1 MWLFLNRSR
10 TLGVLAPVLVLGMV
24 GHRDARAQV
33 PPADAAGGTQIA
45 RTAGTIKSVQADSI
59 TLMSDAGVEVTAM
72 LASSTRI
79 LRVASGQSDLKSA
92 TALQAQDLQPG
103 DRVLVRGRASPDGHS
118 IAALAVMVMKQADVS
133 AKQERDREDWQ
144 KRGVGGLVTAVDGA
158 SGAITIS
165 SAGLGANRNV
175 IVHANHNTVARRYAA
190 DSVRFDD
197 ARPAPLDQ
205 IKPGDQLRARGV
217 RNADGGELAAEE
229 IVFGT
234 FRNIA
239 GTITAIDPASNSMTV
254 QDAIGKNPV
263 VVKVSPASQIKK
275 LPAEMAQRIALR
287 LKGGATGNGEQGSGH
302 PGAVPQGAKPTGD
315 GSEPAAGG
323 QVSRGPGGMQ
333 GERENGSP
341 DLQRF
346 LNRMPASKLADL
358 QKGEAV
364 MIVSTQG
371 GDSGTV
377 TAITLLAGVEP
388 ILTAS
393 PGRSSSLL
401 LSPWTL
407 SGSGGES
414 ESAP

>member
-1 MWLFLNRSR
+1 MWLFLKRSWR
-10 TLGVLAPVLVLGMV
+10 LRVLAPVLALGLA
-24 GHRDARAQV
+24 GHGSARAQEQ
-33 PPADAAGGTQIA
+33 PAAAPADAQVA
-45 RTAGTIKSVQADSI
+45 RAVGTIKSVQADSL
-59 TLMSDAGVEVTAM
+59 TLTSDSGVEVSAK
-72 LASSTRI
+72 LASATRI
-79 LRVASGQSDLKSA
+79 LRVATGQSDLKNA
-92 TALQAQDLQPG
+92 TAIQAQDLQPG
-103 DRVLVRGRASPDGHS
+103 DRVLVRGRASADGRT
-118 IAALAVMVMKQADVS
+118 IAALSVMVMKQADVS

-175 IVHANHNTVARRYAA
+175 IVHTNQKTVARRYAA

-197 ARPAPLDQ
+197 AKPAPLDQ
-205 IKPGDQLRARGV
+205 IKPGDQLRARGT
-217 RNADGGELAAEE
+217 RNADSSELTAEE
-229 IVFGT
+229 IVFGA

-239 GTITAIDPASNSMTV
+239 GTITAVDPVSNSLTV
-254 QDAIGKNPV
+254 QDAIGKNVV

-275 LPAEMAQRIALR
+275 LPVEMAQRIALR
-287 LKGGATGNGEQGSGH
+287 LKAGANGDGEQGAATQSS
-302 PGAVPQGAKPTGD
+302 K
-315 GSEPAAGG
+315 PAAGG
-323 QVSRGPGGMQ
+323 SAPASGGQVPRGPGGTQ
-333 GERENGSP
+333 GDHDNGPP

-346 LNRMPASKLADL
+346 LSRIPSGKLADL

-371 GDSGTV
+371 GDSGAV

-393 PGRSSSLL
+393 PGRSSSML

-407 SGSGGES
+407 SGSSGES

>member
-1 MWLFLNRSR
+1 MRSFFKRSR
-10 TLGVLAPVLVLGMV
+10 KLRVLAPFLILALA
-24 GHRDARAQV
+24 GHSYARAQGQAAV
-33 PPADAAGGTQIA
+33 APGDAQVA
-45 RTAGTIKSVQADSI
+45 RAVGTIKSVRPDSI
-59 TLMSDAGVEVTAM
+59 TLASDSGVEVTAT

-79 LRVASGQSDLKSA
+79 LRVASGQSDLKNA

-103 DRVLVRGRASPDGHS
+103 DRVLVRGRASADGHS
-118 IAALAVMVMKQADVS
+118 IAALSIMVMKQADVS

-165 SAGLGANRNV
+165 SAGLGANPNV
-175 IVHANHNTVARRYAA
+175 TVHTNQNTVARRYAA

-197 ARPAPLDQ
+197 AKPAPLDQ

-217 RNADGGELAAEE
+217 RNADSSEVTAEE
-229 IVFGT
+229 IVSGT

-254 QDAIGKNPV
+254 QDAIGKKTV
-263 VVKVSPASQIKK
+263 VVKVSADSQIKK

-287 LKGGATGNGEQGSGH
+287 VKGGAAGNGEPGTGH
-302 PGAVPQGAKPTGD
+302 PGAGTQGAKPAGD
-315 GSEPAAGG
+315 GSAPEAGG
-323 QVSRGPGGMQ
+323 QFSRGPGG
-333 GERENGSP
+333 GERGNGPP

-346 LNRMPASKLADL
+346 LSRMPASKLADL
-358 QKGEAV
+358 QKGDAV

-371 GDSGTV
+371 ADSGAV

-393 PGRSSSLL
+393 PGRSSSML

-407 SGSGGES
+407 SGSSGET